1 MGFGSD
7 LKITFIYK
15 LYTVLI
21 LKYTH
26 RQEGEPPLYIRK
38 RKGWN
43 YSEISP
49 AEGGRLDFEIRFSI
63 FSPECTCEDPLP
75 PAPLGFA
82 EWAFRC
88 PGPHVSPET
97 ARRRG
102 RGGRGGA
109 GPGGSHAGRP
119 RGSRLSRAGSRA
131 GPRAFPWGLGGFPRA
146 GPRGLGPRPPGRGGA
161 CGPRDGGAER
171 RAPRPAGGGPGRDPA
186 RALLEPPGCPRAP
199 HPRPLARRPRAR
211 RQRERP
217 QDGRRRRRRRGR
229 RR

>member
-21 LKYTH
+21 FKYTH

-102 RGGRGGA
+102 RGGAGRGGA
-109 GPGGSHAGRP
+109 GWFTRRSPTRVASQPRGVPGGAARVPVGSGRV
-119 RGSRLSRAGSRA
+119 
-131 GPRAFPWGLGGFPRA
+131 
-146 GPRGLGPRPPGRGGA
+146 
-161 CGPRDGGAER
+161 
-171 RAPRPAGGGPGRDPA
+171 PAGGAA
-186 RALLEPPGCPRAP
+186 RPRAP
-199 HPRPLARRPRAR
+199 PTGEGRGLRPT
-211 RQRERP
+211 
-217 QDGRRRRRRRGR
+217 
-229 RR
+229 